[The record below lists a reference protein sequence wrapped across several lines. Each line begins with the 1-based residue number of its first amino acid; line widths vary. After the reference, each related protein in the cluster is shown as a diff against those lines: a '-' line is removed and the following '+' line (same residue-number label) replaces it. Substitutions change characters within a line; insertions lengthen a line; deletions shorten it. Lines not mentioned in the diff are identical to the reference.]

1 MVNLAE
7 NLPIAKCTPKST
19 HVNKLDCPSAAV
31 FIMQSTDSARVRW
44 VTAFSE
50 MGVLQ

>member
-19 HVNKLDCPSAAV
+19 YVNKLDCPSAAV
-31 FIMQSTDSARVRW
+31 FIMQSTDF
-44 VTAFSE
+44 FSW
-50 MGVLQ
+50 LSKR